1 MNKFNSLTKGCAVIV
16 VILAIAF
23 LFYNTAHRSGNY
35 YSNDVECINARYN
48 NANSEYFSVKDVIFR
63 FESYKQE
70 FIMYISPDGTFWT
83 GHLHKKQIGDNKYYQ
98 FAEMTTMFPNV
109 HSQELRKDGAFQY
122 KCVKDKSD
130 IEKYDFNGNIPE
142 CFELNYTINDNNES
156 CFIFISNT

>member
-1 MNKFNSLTKGCAVIV
+1 
-16 VILAIAF
+16 
-23 LFYNTAHRSGNY
+23 
-35 YSNDVECINARYN
+35 
-48 NANSEYFSVKDVIFR
+48 
-63 FESYKQE
+63 
-70 FIMYISPDGTFWT
+70 MYISSDGTFWT

-109 HSQELRKDGAFQY
+109 HSQELRREGNFQY